1 MTEKA
6 KSSNDGTAGGQS
18 GGRQTGGATQQ
29 STPQNTMTT
38 EEAVGFFLRRNP
50 DFLAEFLES
59 NPDMLLKIRPPEGSA
74 PDGVIDLRHVMLERL
89 RGEVTRLTDQQR
101 GIISASR
108 ANLTIQNR
116 IHSAALQLL
125 DAESFQQLI
134 DTIATDL
141 PAMLDLDVAALV
153 IERSSTED
161 GFSIDTP
168 GVHVVPPGF
177 IESQLDDQEI
187 VLQAEIAGDEHLY
200 GTAGR
205 QVRSQALVRLTVSS
219 ETPPC
224 MLALGSR
231 EADMFQEGMRTDLTA
246 FLARIME
253 RCIRLWLELPE

>member
-6 KSSNDGTAGGQS
+6 KSSNDGTAGPQS
-18 GGRQTGGATQQ
+18 GGRATDDA
-29 STPQNTMTT
+29 TPQTTLTT

-50 DFLAEFLES
+50 DFLAEFLDS
-59 NPDMLLKIRPPEGSA
+59 NPDMLLKIRPPEGPA
-74 PDGVIDLRHVMLERL
+74 TGGVIDLRHVMLERL

-116 IHSAALQLL
+116 IHTAALQLL

-153 IERSSTED
+153 IERSSAED
-161 GFSIDTP
+161 GFRIDTP
-168 GVHVVPPGF
+168 GVHIVSPGF
-177 IESQLDDQEI
+177 IENHLEGQEI
-187 VLQAEIAGDEHLY
+187 ILQAEIAGDDQLY
-200 GTAGR
+200 GAAGR

-231 EADMFQEGMRTDLTA
+231 EPDMFQEGMRTDLTA